1 MRLSVTLC
9 LVPALTAVVIAAG
22 TFLSSWPAV
31 GTAAGQERLRE
42 GDPKD
47 KIDQPAWGKPVKG
60 LRLGLCP
67 TEPKGAAKARVT
79 LVLENVGKKDFVLL
93 LGDSFG
99 LGKKHWLESIR
110 LHVTDVDGR
119 KRVLIP
125 NRPELNDR
133 DGALITAFAVQLVAD
148 GRYTIS
154 RDLNEFFDEN
164 DVEKKL
170 PPGRYRV
177 TAEFVGKAVPKPK
190 NKEVVAGY
198 AHLVD
203 MHFWEGTIKSDECQ
217 ITLPAPPPK

>member
-9 LVPALTAVVIAAG
+9 LAPALAAVVIAAG
-22 TFLSSWPAV
+22 ALLSSWPAV
-31 GTAAGQERLRE
+31 GTAAGQERSKE
-42 GDPKD
+42 SDPKD
-47 KIDQPAWGKPVKG
+47 KIDQPVWGKPVKG

-79 LVLENVGKKDFVLL
+79 LVFDNVGKKDFLLL
-93 LGDSFG
+93 LGDSYAM
-99 LGKKHWLESIR
+99 GKKHWLDSVR
-110 LHVTDVDGR
+110 LHVTDGDGR

-133 DGALITAFAVQLVAD
+133 DGALVTAFDVQLVAD

-154 RDLNEFFDEN
+154 RDLNEFFDED

-190 NKEVVAGY
+190 NKEAVPD
-198 AHLVD
+198 AHLVH

-217 ITLPAPPPK
+217 ITLPATPPK